1 MLTTTR
7 RSIGFALVVGIIVGA
22 VAGAGAVLARGSS
35 ATTTP
40 ITFPAPT
47 APTSLGAAG
56 SGVDSGPGVA
66 TGSTSS
72 AIAYP
77 YPGYPGSPGVA
88 PDHTIVVTGVG
99 QADLAADGSGRAGAV
114 KKALDAAL
122 ADARAQADAVA
133 LTVGVSITGVLSV
146 STSVQDYGVFYP
158 PVPMEGTT
166 GPNAPVATPS
176 DAVALP
182 QLSVAVT
189 VAYSIG

>member
-7 RSIGFALVVGIIVGA
+7 RSIGFAVFIGLIVGA
-22 VAGAGAVLARGSS
+22 VAGAGAVLGRGSS

-47 APTSLGAAG
+47 APASLGA
-56 SGVDSGPGVA
+56 SGVVVDPGPGVA
-66 TGSTSS
+66 TGSASS
-72 AIAYP
+72 AIA

-122 ADARAQADAVA
+122 VDARAQADAVA

-146 STSVQDYGVFYP
+146 NTSVQDYGPIY

-189 VAYSIG
+189 IAYSIG